1 MNPEKTELEKSCYEE
16 EKNCDTA
23 SNLSDKG
30 QFADKGGDTSFMMC
44 YHTICLS
51 ETESVDGQVKRERFG
66 SGYGLAAQ
74 TVERSEGGTLG
85 TLELRSSDR

>member
-1 MNPEKTELEKSCYEE
+1 
-16 EKNCDTA
+16 
-23 SNLSDKG
+23 
-30 QFADKGGDTSFMMC
+30 MMC